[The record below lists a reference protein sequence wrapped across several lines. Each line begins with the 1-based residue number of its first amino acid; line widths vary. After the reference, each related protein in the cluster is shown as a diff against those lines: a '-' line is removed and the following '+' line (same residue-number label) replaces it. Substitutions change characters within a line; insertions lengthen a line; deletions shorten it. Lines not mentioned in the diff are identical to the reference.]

1 MTTFADLT
9 NVANRVAVQLL
20 RRGETVAVAESS
32 AGGLVSAALLTVVGA
47 SAWYLGG
54 AVIYTMGART
64 AFLDGTIA
72 LPAGIRGATEGF
84 AVYEA
89 QAVAA
94 ELGATWG
101 VGETGAT
108 GPTGNRYGDDAGHA
122 WIAVHGPAPRTK
134 KVATGSADRPA
145 NMFAFAEAALNE
157 LEAALI
163 EGGRAR
169 SAPHADPH
177 AVGEPEGS

>member
-32 AGGLVSAALLTVVGA
+32 AGGLASAALLTVAGA

-108 GPTGNRYGDDAGHA
+108 GPTGNLL
-122 WIAVHGPAPRTK
+122 PPPRTGMG
-134 KVATGSADRPA
+134 VLPNVVSMALD
-145 NMFAFAEAALNE
+145 AALY
-157 LEAALI
+157 ALLSI
-163 EGGRAR
+163 GVR
-169 SAPHADPH
+169 
-177 AVGEPEGS
+177 